1 MLLPAAMAGLFW
13 TCARPAP
20 DIGVALLVDRDVEGL
35 DPHTS
40 GHVQQTQEILANL
53 YEGLV
58 SLDAR
63 LTLVPALAA
72 SWSNPTET
80 TWELTL
86 RRGVRFHTGGQME
99 AEDVVF
105 SLDRARFHPSSIH
118 LAALANVLS
127 VEPLAGR
134 RIRLRLASPDPLF
147 LSRLPEIA
155 IVSRREV
162 ESRGEGALRARSAG
176 TGPYFLT
183 RRRPGKYLDVARFDG
198 YWRGPATVASARY
211 VARSFGDPAAAAL
224 VPPGYRLVF
233 WQRPGCPL
241 YGEASRQATPHFHPG
256 LSISYL
262 SFDLRPGS
270 PFQDQR
276 VRDAV
281 ALALDLPR
289 LREAVSG
296 GLGMLPSQ
304 PVPPSVFGF
313 DPDLPAPRQ
322 DAAAARRLLREA
334 GHPDGLTA
342 GLAVRRVMAEYAAP
356 LAQDLESV
364 GLHTD
369 VAVKDEAAFF
379 RDLPSER
386 GGIYV
391 LRFSCRS
398 GDAQEL
404 LDRWVRSREGGAG
417 FGEANYSYDTC
428 PLPGLDR
435 EIDEAR
441 AETSLWRRRERLQK
455 VLARI
460 TQARLIIPLLHPLD
474 YTFASPDLD
483 WRPRADTFRLL
494 FDVRLRSPRR

>member
-1 MLLPAAMAGLFW
+1 MLLPALVAGFLW
-13 TCARPAP
+13 TCARPAS
-20 DIGVALLVDRDVEGL
+20 DLGVALLVDRDVEGL

-63 LTLVPALAA
+63 LSLVPALAA
-72 SWSNPTET
+72 SWTNPTET

-86 RRGVRFHTGGQME
+86 RSGVRFHTGGQMD
-99 AEDVVF
+99 AGDVVF
-105 SLDRARFHPSSIH
+105 SLDRARFHPASIH

-127 VEPLAGR
+127 AEPLAGG
-134 RIRLRLASPDPLF
+134 RIRIRLASPDPLF
-147 LSRLPEIA
+147 LSRLREIA

-162 ESRGEGALRARSAG
+162 ESRGDGALHARSAG
-176 TGPYFLT
+176 TGPYLLA
-183 RRRPGKYLDVARFDG
+183 RRRPGKYLDVARFDA

-211 VARSFGDPAAAAL
+211 VARSFGDPAAQAL

-241 YGEASRQATPHFHPG
+241 YEEASRQATPHFHPG

-270 PFQDQR
+270 PFLDRR
-276 VRDAV
+276 VREAV
-281 ALALDLPR
+281 ALALDLPK
-289 LREAVSG
+289 LRDAVSG

-313 DPDLPAPRQ
+313 DPELPAPRR
-322 DAAAARRLLREA
+322 DPAEARRLLEEA
-334 GHPDGLTA
+334 GHPGGLA
-342 GLAVRRVMAEYAAP
+342 AELAVRRVMAEYAP
-356 LAQDLESV
+356 PVVEDLAAV
-364 GLHTD
+364 GLRASVTMQ
-369 VAVKDEAAFF
+369 DEAAFF
-379 RDLPSER
+379 RDLPSRR
-386 GGIYV
+386 GELYL
-391 LRFSCRS
+391 LRFACRS

-404 LDRWVRSREGGAG
+404 LDRWVRSRENGGG
-417 FGEANYSYDTC
+417 FGEANYSYESC

-441 AETSLWRRRERLQK
+441 AENSLWRRRERLQK
-455 VLARI
+455 ALARVVE
-460 TQARLIIPLLHPLD
+460 ARLLIPLLHPLD